1 MDKKRVGNVLKNS
14 SKIQFLIIFRNKFLF
29 ENSNMENNLFSSQ
42 SLNKFFFFPK
52 VCQMYFSKSG
62 KCFLFS
68 FLKFKNNFPFF

>member
-14 SKIQFLIIFRNKFLF
+14 SKIQFLISFRNKFLF

-42 SLNKFFFFPK
+42 SLNKCFFSQK

>member
-42 SLNKFFFFPK
+42 SLNKFFFF
-52 VCQMYFSKSG
+52 SKSLSNV
-62 KCFLFS
+62 F
-68 FLKFKNNFPFF
+68 FKVRKVFFIFIS